1 MSDEDLGQDATL
13 FEGGI
18 PIWLD
23 LEFEVDDDGMFNVL
37 IYITVDEFEEKV
49 IRKPLYEV
57 IEYML
62 DDETD
67 YRGLY
72 AVANEMVKESEK
84 LREKAQRIEDSTA
97 NVSDLFDSAY
107 APT

>member
-1 MSDEDLGQDATL
+1 M
-13 FEGGI
+13 
-18 PIWLD
+18 
-23 LEFEVDDDGMFNVL
+23 
-37 IYITVDEFEEKV
+37 
-49 IRKPLYEV
+49 

-107 APT
+107 DPT